1 MPVLGALGWEN
12 VTTMKGGGYGGWVE
26 AGYPTVDGL
35 PAEAVALDV
44 AAPLVIYCGSG
55 HRSTIAMSILR
66 AYGYET
72 IRSLVGGL
80 GAWTEAGFP
89 VVEYAGS

>member
-1 MPVLGALGWEN
+1 
-12 VTTMKGGGYGGWVE
+12 
-26 AGYPTVDGL
+26 
-35 PAEAVALDV
+35 
-44 AAPLVIYCGSG
+44 
-55 HRSTIAMSILR
+55 MSILR

>member
-12 VTTMKGGGYGGWVE
+12 ALSLKGGSFGGWAE
-26 AGYPTVDGL
+26 AGFPVVDGL
-35 PAEAVALDV
+35 PPEAPALNA

-55 HRSTIAMSILR
+55 HRSIIGMSILR